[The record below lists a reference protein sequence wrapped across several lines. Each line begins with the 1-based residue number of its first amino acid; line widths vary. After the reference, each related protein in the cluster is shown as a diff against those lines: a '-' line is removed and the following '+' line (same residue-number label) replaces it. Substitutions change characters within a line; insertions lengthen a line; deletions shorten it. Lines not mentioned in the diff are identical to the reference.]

1 MNIQKIKKFIKKSIK
16 TNYFLGTFN
25 NISYNNNN
33 NNNNY
38 NNNNNN
44 IIFNRYYSKSNDI
57 EQLILSDN
65 LKNSS
70 KNLYSIESI
79 IEKFPN
85 NNDFQNYLNQT
96 KPSGKQLYD
105 FMILSRYSHDNNI
118 NHNQYHNT
126 FNKYIEEEIIKKNL
140 IKDNNDEVT
149 LDFILEFNSK
159 SYRKFDKLF
168 SILFNYIDNNNNS
181 NKNGNSDNNSNNN
194 NNNNNNNDSLKIT
207 ANQFGL
213 FFDSI
218 IKVQNKIQNDNTISM
233 TREQEKRIDGLII
246 EIVDLYL
253 NLLKFYQVQLN
264 INHYNKILEIYYNC
278 NGKNVDKSKLI
289 KDTLDSI
296 YLSHIK
302 PDTETYMIAFPYISD
317 TDSKLLLSKIKGDSN
332 YKSGPNTYQLLSS
345 QFDKLIK

>member
-1 MNIQKIKKFIKKSIK
+1 MKIQKIEKLIKKSTIK
-16 TNYFLGTFN
+16 TNCSFLCTL
-25 NISYNNNN
+25 NII
-33 NNNNY
+33 NY
-38 NNNNNN
+38 SSIGNYKNNNNNN
-44 IIFNRYYSKSNDI
+44 IFNINNRYYSSSSGGKSNDI
-57 EQLILSDN
+57 EQLILNDN
-65 LKNSS
+65 LKNSNR
-70 KNLYSIESI
+70 NLYSIESI
-79 IEKFPN
+79 IEKFPKKD
-85 NNDFQNYLNQT
+85 DFQNYLNQT
-96 KPSGKQLYD
+96 KPIGKQLYD
-105 FMILSRYSHDNNI
+105 FMILSRYSYDNDI
-118 NHNQYHNT
+118 NKNEYHNIFT
-126 FNKYIEEEIIKKNL
+126 KYIEEL
-140 IKDNNDEVT
+140 DNNNNNNNDSDNEVT

-168 SILFNYIDNNNNS
+168 SILFSDNNN
-181 NKNGNSDNNSNNN
+181 
-194 NNNNNNNDSLKIT
+194 LKIT
-207 ANQFGL
+207 NNQFSL

-233 TREQEKRIDGLII
+233 TREQESRIENLII
-246 EIVDLYL
+246 EIVDSYL
-253 NLLKFYQVQLN
+253 NLLKFNDENNQVILN

-278 NGKNVDKSKLI
+278 NGKNINKSKLI